1 MSSHIFFSSTKQ
13 DIQGD
18 TTLVVCFSFSSNTP
32 PANTI
37 SKYVIITLIVIK
49 KGFKMAKEYSFDIS
63 AKINMQSFKDAINL
77 VDREVSNRYDF
88 KGTPYE
94 VSYKEKD
101 KLLVLV
107 ASSDNKLD
115 ALKDVVVAKLLK
127 QGLSSKVLDE
137 TKVEDASGGTR
148 KATFKIVDYIE
159 SKEAKK
165 ITAEIKNLKLKVNAQ
180 IEGDSIRVKGAKL
193 DDLQAVIAA
202 IRSMEWEA
210 PLVFENMR

>member
-1 MSSHIFFSSTKQ
+1 
-13 DIQGD
+13 
-18 TTLVVCFSFSSNTP
+18 
-32 PANTI
+32 
-37 SKYVIITLIVIK
+37 
-49 KGFKMAKEYSFDIS
+49 MAKEYSFDIS
-63 AKINMQSFKDAINL
+63 AKINMQSFKDAVNS
-77 VDREVSNRYDF
+77 VDKEVANRYDF
-88 KGTPYE
+88 KGTNYE
-94 VSYKEKD
+94 VDYKEKD

-115 ALKDVVVAKLLK
+115 ALKDVVIAKLLR

-137 TKVEDASGGTR
+137 QKVEDASGGTR
-148 KATFKIVDYIE
+148 KATFKIVDYID

-193 DDLQAVIAA
+193 DELQAVIAA
-202 IRSMEWEA
+202 IKSMEWEA